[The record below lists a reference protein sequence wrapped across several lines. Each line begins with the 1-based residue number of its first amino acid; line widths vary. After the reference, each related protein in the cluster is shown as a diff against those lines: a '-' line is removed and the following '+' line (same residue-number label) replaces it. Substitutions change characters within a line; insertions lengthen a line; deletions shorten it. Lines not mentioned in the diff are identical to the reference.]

1 MKLNFPDVQHI
12 VGIATE
18 PGLNNRSQSE
28 DAMYLD
34 ATNWTEEDAAKTREI
49 SEELNIFKNAKPFN
63 IHDEE
68 YPL

>member
-1 MKLNFPDVQHI
+1 MSCSSDEQVLIETQC
-12 VGIATE
+12 
-18 PGLNNRSQSE
+18 QSE